1 MVSPALK
8 TFRVMAVTVSVVM
21 SALVSAQPVTKP
33 SLAVSATVVSEVAK
47 NLPIGSKIDFQELT
61 MQIESGLK
69 ATREFDVFERSEAV
83 LGNSVVKEQEFAVS
97 GRALADAAQIG
108 KMNNVR
114 IIAQPMISNFTMN
127 VRRQPNEEAPGRF
140 LYSGVATAEVTLKLL
155 DTEAAKILYQK
166 SIKING
172 TKTASDLKEVTGA
185 HDNDV
190 AAVAIWNSVEK
201 QLGEMLTLG
210 VAEHINPLQVM
221 QMQNNSIFVNKG
233 DGSGLKIG
241 DVFQVFAKGDEL
253 IDPVTKEILGDSESL
268 IGEAAITRVNP
279 RFSVATPIGRMDQP
293 AKAGDIFR
301 RK

>member
-190 AAVAIWNSVEK
+190 AAVAIWNSVAK